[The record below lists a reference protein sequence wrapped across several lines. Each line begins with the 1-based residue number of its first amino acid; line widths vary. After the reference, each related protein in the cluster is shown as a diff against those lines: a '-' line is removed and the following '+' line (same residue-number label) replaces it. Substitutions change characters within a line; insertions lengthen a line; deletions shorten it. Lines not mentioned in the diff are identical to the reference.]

1 VYEAVFPD
9 RMHHLDLGLFGYML
23 EYTLKLLQ
31 EQCGSS
37 AIQELNRRLANIP
50 RFPELKICK
59 NGIGNV
65 KTADDFR
72 NVVKVIVSVI
82 DGLYECE
89 DFQDAQFITATRLTA
104 VFQKFV
110 QMYLMS
116 RLEGFSEK
124 KLVEFEVS
132 IGFDSGKS
140 SAANYMFL
148 CLPRN

>member
-1 VYEAVFPD
+1 MYEAVFPD

-31 EQCGSS
+31 EQRGSS

-50 RFPELKICK
+50 RFSGLKIFK

-72 NVVKVIVSVI
+72 NVIKVIVSVI
-82 DGLYECE
+82 DGLYESE
-89 DFQDAQFITATRLTA
+89 DSRGAQFITATRLTA

-110 QMYLMS
+110 EMYLMS
-116 RLEGFSEK
+116 RLERFSEK
-124 KLVEFEVS
+124 ELIEFEVN
-132 IGFDSGKS
+132 IGFNSGKS
-140 SAANYMFL
+140 
-148 CLPRN
+148 